1 MYVIFTAILILYEK
15 IPVIAILSRLRI
27 KFVRIY
33 NGNMLNFQLIRL
45 FKCSLW
51 RNRIDFIE
59 FKLTL
64 NTHELEMIINL
75 LFV

>member
-45 FKCSLW
+45 FKCSL
-51 RNRIDFIE
+51 
-59 FKLTL
+59 
-64 NTHELEMIINL
+64 
-75 LFV
+75 